1 MPSEL
6 MKPYG
11 QPSRM
16 DVRYLEHCNKAA
28 ADDRIGRYGYD
39 EFVSLVESFHGYAAP
54 GVLMGGFMVKMAM
67 ERIPEGVLYDAVSET
82 THCLPDAIQ
91 LLTPCTVGNGWLRI
105 LNLGRYALS
114 LYDKRSGSGIR
125 VYVDSRKTA
134 AFPAVHDWFHKLK
147 AKRDQNVER
156 LLLEIREAATRI
168 YTLETVTVREHLLKR
183 RKKGAITVCSICGEA
198 YPADHGRICRVC
210 QGQNPY
216 VELPHEASAPELKAV
231 PVEKSIGKAI
241 LHDMTEIIPGESK
254 GPAFQKG
261 HVLDAGDLCRLHQ
274 MGKEQVYV
282 TDETAIG
289 SQWVHEN
296 EAALAFAKAM
306 AGERVGCTD
315 PPREGKINLFATE
328 DGLLVVADDIL
339 ERFNR
344 IEGVMCAG
352 RKSYSIL
359 QKGQVF
365 AGTRA
370 IPLYLP
376 RTTFERAMQVLDEK
390 PIFSIHPMRKA
401 KVGILVTGTEVFRGL
416 VQDRFIPIIRAKVE
430 AYGCSVVHAKIVPDD
445 RSAISEGIREML
457 QTGADLLVTTAGLS
471 VDPDDVTRQGLL
483 DAGASGMLHGSPIL
497 PGAMTL
503 LARIGNVQVIGVPA
517 CALYFK
523 ITSFD
528 LMLPRL
534 LANVPI
540 HRENLAPMGHG
551 AFCMECKTCTFPK
564 CPFGK

>member
-1 MPSEL
+1 MQVSPHNDSAVQ
-6 MKPYG
+6 K
-11 QPSRM
+11 
-16 DVRYLEHCNKAA
+16 
-28 ADDRIGRYGYD
+28 IGKYSYD
-39 EFVSLVESFHGYAAP
+39 EFVSVVQSFHGYAAP
-54 GVLMGGFMVKMAM
+54 GVLMGGFMVQMAM
-67 ERIPEGVLYDAVSET
+67 ERMPEGVLYDAVSET
-82 THCLPDAIQ
+82 TNCLPDAIQ
-91 LLTPCTVGNGWLRI
+91 LLTPCTIGNGWMRV
-105 LNLGRYALS
+105 LNLGRYALC
-114 LYDKRSGSGIR
+114 LYDKTNGNGVR
-125 VYVDSRKTA
+125 VYVDSRKTVHY
-134 AFPAVHDWFHKLK
+134 PAVHTWFLKLK
-147 AKRDQNVER
+147 PKREQDTD
-156 LLLEIREAATRI
+156 LLLSQIREAGFGI
-168 YTLETVTVREHLLKR
+168 YGIEPVTLREHLLQR
-183 RKKGAITVCSICGEA
+183 RHKGAIAICSICGEA

-216 VELPHEASAPELKAV
+216 IELPHGIPTPELKAV
-231 PVEKSIGKAI
+231 SVEEAIGKPI
-241 LHDMTEIIPGESK
+241 VHDMTEIIPGKSK

-289 SQWVHEN
+289 SGWVHEN

-306 AGERVGCTD
+306 SGERIGRSD
-315 PPREGKINLFATE
+315 PPREGKINLFAAE

-344 IEGVMCAG
+344 IEGVMCAS
-352 RKSYSIL
+352 RKSYSVL

-390 PIFSIHPMRKA
+390 PIFSIHPMRQA

-416 VQDRFIPIIRAKVE
+416 VEDKFIPIIRAKVE
-430 AYGCSVVHAKIVPDD
+430 AYGCSVVRTDIVPDD
-445 RSAISEGIREML
+445 RNAISEGIQAIL
-457 QTGADLLVTTAGLS
+457 QAGADLLVTTAGLS

-483 DAGASGMLHGSPIL
+483 DAGASGMLYGSAIL

-528 LMLPRL
+528 LLLPRL

-540 HRENLAPMGHG
+540 QREHLAKMGHG

>member
-1 MPSEL
+1 MQTSQHDESSV
-6 MKPYG
+6 
-11 QPSRM
+11 QQ
-16 DVRYLEHCNKAA
+16 
-28 ADDRIGRYGYD
+28 IGKYSYD
-39 EFVSLVESFHGYAAP
+39 EFVSVVQSFHGYAAP
-54 GVLMGGFMVKMAM
+54 GVLMGGFMVQMAM
-67 ERIPEGVLYDAVSET
+67 ERMPSGILYDAVSET
-82 THCLPDAIQ
+82 TNCLPDAIQ
-91 LLTPCTVGNGWLRI
+91 LLTPCTIGNGWMRV
-105 LNLGRYALS
+105 LNLGRYALC
-114 LYDKRSGSGIR
+114 LYDKTNGNGVR
-125 VYVDSRKTA
+125 VYVDSRKTPK
-134 AFPAVHDWFHKLK
+134 FPAVHTWFLKLK
-147 AKRDQNVER
+147 PKREQDTD
-156 LLLEIREAATRI
+156 LLLSQIREAGLTI
-168 YTLETVTVREHLLKR
+168 YGIDPVTVREHLLQR
-183 RKKGAITVCSICGEA
+183 RHKGAIAICSICGEA

-216 VELPHEASAPELKAV
+216 VELPHEMPTLELKTV
-231 PVEKSIGKAI
+231 SVEEGIGKAI
-241 LHDMTEIIPGESK
+241 VHDMTEIVPGKSK

-274 MGKEQVYV
+274 MGKQQVYV
-282 TDETAIG
+282 ADEKALG
-289 SQWVHEN
+289 PQWVHEN
-296 EAALAFAKAM
+296 DAALAFAKAM
-306 AGERVGCTD
+306 AGERIGRSD
-315 PPREGKINLFATE
+315 PPREGKVNLFARE
-328 DGLLVVADDIL
+328 EGLLVVADDIL

-344 IEGVMCAG
+344 IEGVMAAS

-359 QKGQVF
+359 QKDQVF

-390 PIFSIHPMRKA
+390 PMFTIVPLRKA
-401 KVGILVTGTEVFRGL
+401 KVGVLVTGTEVFRGL
-416 VQDRFIPIIRAKVE
+416 VEDKFIPIIRAKVE
-430 AYGCSVVHAKIVPDD
+430 AYGCSVVHAKIVPDE
-445 RSAISEGIREML
+445 RAAISEGIAEIL
-457 QTGADLLVTTAGLS
+457 EKGADLLVTTAGLS

-483 DAGASGMLHGSPIL
+483 DAGASNMIYGSPIL

-534 LANVPI
+534 LAGIPI
-540 HRENLAPMGHG
+540 RREYLAKMGHG

>member
-1 MPSEL
+1 MDERQAERFSEPQIG
-6 MKPYG
+6 KYPY
-11 QPSRM
+11 S
-16 DVRYLEHCNKAA
+16 
-28 ADDRIGRYGYD
+28 

-54 GVLMGGFMVKMAM
+54 GVLMGGFMVQMAL
-67 ERIPEGVLYDAVSET
+67 ERMPSGVLYDALSET

-105 LNLGRYALS
+105 LNLGRYALC
-114 LYDKRSGSGIR
+114 LYDKIQGKGVR
-125 VYVDSRKTA
+125 VYVDSRKTED
-134 AFPAVHDWFHKLK
+134 FPAVHQWFHKLK
-147 AKRDQNVER
+147 PKREQDVEK
-156 LLLEIREAATRI
+156 LLSQIREAQTQM
-168 YTLETVTVREHLLKR
+168 YTIETVTVRDDFLKR
-183 RKKGAITVCSICGEA
+183 RKKGAIAVCSICQEA

-216 VELPHEASAPELKAV
+216 VELPHEMPTLELNTV
-231 PVEKSIGKAI
+231 SVEEGIGKAI
-241 LHDMTEIIPGESK
+241 VHDMTEIVPGKSK

-274 MGKEQVYV
+274 MGKQQVYV
-282 TDETAIG
+282 ADEKALG
-289 SQWVHEN
+289 PQWVHEN
-296 EAALAFAKAM
+296 DAALAFAKAM
-306 AGERVGCTD
+306 AGERIGRSD
-315 PPREGKINLFATE
+315 PPREGKVNLFARE
-328 DGLLVVADDIL
+328 EGLLVVADDIL

-344 IEGVMCAG
+344 IEGVMAAS

-359 QKGQVF
+359 QKDQVF

-390 PIFSIHPMRKA
+390 PMFTIVPLRKA
-401 KVGILVTGTEVFRGL
+401 KVGVLVTGTEVFRGL
-416 VQDRFIPIIRAKVE
+416 VEDKFIPIIRAKVE
-430 AYGCSVVHAKIVPDD
+430 AYGCSVVHAKIVPDE
-445 RSAISEGIREML
+445 RAAISEGIAEIL
-457 QTGADLLVTTAGLS
+457 EKGADLLVTTAGLS

-483 DAGASGMLHGSPIL
+483 DAGASNMIYGSPIL

-534 LANVPI
+534 LAGIPI
-540 HRENLAPMGHG
+540 RREDLAKMGHG

>member
-1 MPSEL
+1 MQKSQQSDSAL
-6 MKPYG
+6 QK
-11 QPSRM
+11 
-16 DVRYLEHCNKAA
+16 
-28 ADDRIGRYGYD
+28 IGKYSYD
-39 EFVSLVESFHGYAAP
+39 EFVSVVQSFHGYAAP
-54 GVLMGGFMVKMAM
+54 GVLMGGSMVQMAM
-67 ERIPEGVLYDAVSET
+67 ERMPAGVLYDAVSET
-82 THCLPDAIQ
+82 TNCLPDAIQ
-91 LLTPCTVGNGWLRI
+91 LLTPCTIGNGWMRV
-105 LNLGRYALS
+105 LNLGRYALC
-114 LYDKRSGSGIR
+114 LYDKTNGNGVR
-125 VYVDSRKTA
+125 VYVDPRKTPK
-134 AFPAVHDWFHKLK
+134 FPAIHTWFLKLQP
-147 AKRDQNVER
+147 KREQDTD
-156 LLLEIREAATRI
+156 LLLSQIREAGFDI
-168 YTLETVTVREHLLKR
+168 YGIELVTLREQLLHR
-183 RKKGAITVCSICGEA
+183 RHKGAIAICSICKEA
-198 YPADHGRICRVC
+198 YPADHGRICRIC

-216 VELPHEASAPELKAV
+216 VELPHEVPAPKPKVV
-231 PVEKSIGKAI
+231 PVEESIGKSI

-261 HVLDAGDLCRLHQ
+261 HVLSAGDFCRLHK
-274 MGKEQVYV
+274 MGKEKVYV
-282 TDETAIG
+282 TDDTAIG
-289 SQWVHEN
+289 SQWLHEN
-296 EAALAFAKAM
+296 EAASAFAKAM
-306 AGERVGCTD
+306 CGERVGRSD
-315 PPREGKINLFATE
+315 PPREGKINLFAKE

-352 RKSYSIL
+352 RKSYSVL
-359 QKGQVF
+359 QKDQVF

-370 IPLYLP
+370 IPLYLS

-401 KVGILVTGTEVFRGL
+401 RVGILVTGTEVFRGL
-416 VQDRFIPIIRAKVE
+416 VEDKFIPIIRAKVE

-445 RSAISEGIREML
+445 RSAISDGIGEIL
-457 QTGADLLVTTAGLS
+457 QAEADLLVTTAGLS

-483 DAGASGMLHGSPIL
+483 DAGASSMLYGAPIL

-503 LARIGNVQVIGVPA
+503 LARIANVQVIGVPA

-523 ITSFD
+523 TTSFD

-540 HRENLAPMGHG
+540 QRDQLAKMGHG